1 DDNKS
6 WNCGVEGPT
15 DDPGVEDLRRRQIK
29 NFAAILLLSRGVPM
43 MLGGDEFR
51 RTQHGN
57 NNAYCQDSDLSWFD
71 WGLADKNAEVLR
83 FFQQMIGL
91 RKRFAT
97 LRSPQ
102 FFDGTRV
109 NERGLAE
116 VAWHG
121 TDLGA
126 PGWNDPNGRAL
137 AFTLAGFGDDPDLHV
152 ILNMSNL
159 PLEFE
164 LPVIGDRQWFR
175 AVDTAQLSPND
186 IAEPGAESPVT
197 QPRYP
202 AGGRSVAVL
211 ISQPLTT
218 SRKGK

>member
-1 DDNKS
+1 M
-6 WNCGVEGPT
+6 
-15 DDPGVEDLRRRQIK
+15 EDLRRRQIK
-29 NFAAILLLSRGVPM
+29 NFAAVLLLSRGVPM
-43 MLGGDEFR
+43 ILGGDELR
-51 RTQHGN
+51 RTQNGN
-57 NNAYCQDSDLSWFD
+57 NNAYCQDSELSWFD
-71 WGLADKNAEVLR
+71 WGLADKNAETVR

-97 LRSPQ
+97 LRSSQ

-109 NERGLAE
+109 NERGVPE

-121 TDLGA
+121 TELGA

-137 AFTLAGFGDDPDLHV
+137 AFTLGGFGDDPDLHV
-152 ILNMSNL
+152 ILNMSDL

-164 LPVIGDRQWFR
+164 LPVIGGRQWVR
-175 AVDTAQLSPND
+175 AADTSQLSPND

-202 AGGRSVAVL
+202 AGARSVAVL
-211 ISQPLTT
+211 VSKPLTT